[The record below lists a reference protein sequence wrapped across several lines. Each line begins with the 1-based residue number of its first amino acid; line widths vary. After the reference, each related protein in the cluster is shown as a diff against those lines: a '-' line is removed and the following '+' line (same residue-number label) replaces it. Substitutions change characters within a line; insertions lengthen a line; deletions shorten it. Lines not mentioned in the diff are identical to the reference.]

1 MDFVRLWFCHL
12 LFEVWRVETWNKI
25 TSDHVNVKKIYK
37 HLQFWKGM
45 KWQESVPLLHQDW
58 WTLLTP
64 SWNFRF
70 RWLSA
75 QMARWGTVP
84 SCWSQSFGVPR
95 RLQCAD
101 TAPWKYDV
109 RRNWMKSRVK
119 MGAHSTNEV
128 LFCLC
133 LHRECFTMFYM
144 FVSLSLSLQ
153 ICRLFLF
160 SAARPCWRVLC
171 VVACCGFKIVL
182 QNAGSF
188 LETKHDRAMKVWSWF
203 WGKVGQ
209 TMRNYCIYRRL
220 PSYLLRP
227 FVAGSISVQAKCC
240 LAELEFSD
248 AGTQH
253 TWMMPQAD
261 QHREADV
268 SRNDMISNA
277 PKWLEWFAG
286 VPTCSG
292 YKVV

>member
-1 MDFVRLWFCHL
+1 
-12 LFEVWRVETWNKI
+12 
-25 TSDHVNVKKIYK
+25 
-37 HLQFWKGM
+37 
-45 KWQESVPLLHQDW
+45 
-58 WTLLTP
+58 
-64 SWNFRF
+64 
-70 RWLSA
+70 
-75 QMARWGTVP
+75 MARVCAAAPPRLMDSSDTVLEFSLP
-84 SCWSQSFGVPR
+84 LTQRPDGAVGHCAVLLKPKLWSAEAAAVCR
-95 RLQCAD
+95 
-101 TAPWKYDV
+101 Y
-109 RRNWMKSRVK
+109 
-119 MGAHSTNEV
+119 STLKVWCQKELNEV
-128 LFCLC
+128 KGENGCTLYEWSPVLFVPPQ
-133 LHRECFTMFYM
+133 RECFTMFYM
-144 FVSLSLSLQ
+144 FLSLSLSLQ

-292 YKVV
+292 YKIL

>member
-1 MDFVRLWFCHL
+1 MWKRYINICNSGRAWNGKSLCRCSTKIDGLFWHRPGIFASADSAPRWRGGALCRLAEAKALECRGGCSVQIQHP
-12 LFEVWRVETWNKI
+12 
-25 TSDHVNVKKIYK
+25 
-37 HLQFWKGM
+37 
-45 KWQESVPLLHQDW
+45 ESMM
-58 WTLLTP
+58 
-64 SWNFRF
+64 SE
-70 RWLSA
+70 
-75 QMARWGTVP
+75 GIE
-84 SCWSQSFGVPR
+84 WSQG
-95 RLQCAD
+95 
-101 TAPWKYDV
+101 WKWV
-109 RRNWMKSRVK
+109 HTLRMKSCFVC
-119 MGAHSTNEV
+119 ASTEGVFYNV
-128 LFCLC
+128 LHVCL
-133 LHRECFTMFYM
+133 
-144 FVSLSLSLQ
+144 SLSLSLQ

-292 YKVV
+292 YKIL